1 MKKRKIVKNIV
12 YLNKFEILEIDQN
25 ATDLV
30 ELEDNQYGV
39 YFYTEKKIKF
49 LNMNLKKI
57 TNVLNANVYF
67 SSSKNQMILM
77 NKNDLLLAGNENI
90 LVIDVQNKII
100 AKNIQHII
108 NGSIYTMYKLNDKRI
123 LLGGL
128 GNYIEQ
134 IEYDEIK
141 KNIKVISNNGK
152 KDKIF
157 TENFA
162 SPGIFSISVFKNNL
176 IVSPF
181 NNKSDYNSLIIYQ
194 LKNI

>member
-57 TNVLNANVYF
+57 TNVLNANVYL
-67 SSSKNQMILM
+67 NQMILM
-77 NKNDLLLAGNENI
+77 NKNDLLLAGNVNI

-100 AKNIQHII
+100 AKNIQHIM
-108 NGSIYTMYKLNDKRI
+108 NGSICTMYKLNDKRI

-152 KDKIF
+152 KDKVIVNYF
-157 TENFA
+157 P
-162 SPGIFSISVFKNNL
+162 SHVISSISVFKNNL

-181 NNKSDYNSLIIYQ
+181 NNKYDHSSLIIYQ